1 MKRGFGI
8 APGPFLHAA
17 LPNRTCEL
25 APHPALHKPRR
36 AIMVL
41 NLPVARAKGSSIPW
55 AGNAW

>member
-17 LPNRTCEL
+17 LPNRTCGL

-36 AIMVL
+36 AVIVV
-41 NLPVARAKGSSIPW
+41 NLPLAKVKGSLSPW
-55 AGNAW
+55 AGNA